1 MLNETLLK
9 LYQNIGVLEQVRG
22 SAFLKQSGSRILLEH
37 QDRDQFRTKIPEQI
51 PKKVWKSSGMLNET
65 WDFNDI

>member
-22 SAFLKQSGSRILLEH
+22 SAFLKQSGSGIFLEH
-37 QDRDQFRTKIPEQI
+37 QDRDQFRTKIPEQNSE
-51 PKKVWKSSGMLNET
+51 KGLENFWYVK
-65 WDFNDI
+65 